1 MKAVLLAAGRS
12 FRMKPIQD
20 KNFLEFLGK
29 PLIAHQLSALVNAG
43 FKEILVVGGDHNL
56 KPLKALIKRG
66 DFKGAKIS
74 LREQENLDLGMAGAI
89 LSSERWIKGDP
100 FFAVSANDVLDV
112 GAYSDTLRQAQGD
125 MGAVLAYKVS
135 KYFPGGYLKI
145 TKNGLIKGIVEKP
158 GEGKEPSKLVNI
170 VVHYHPN
177 AKLLIE
183 ELKKVKTTKD
193 DRYECAIQSL
203 LDKGIKYKAVPYVGF
218 WQPIKYPWHVLAL
231 MNHFLENIGSR
242 VEGKGLQIAKSA
254 KIYGEVYLA
263 EGVKVLDN
271 AVIQGPAY
279 IGKNSIIAT
288 NALVRQ
294 SQIGENCVIG
304 FGSEIA
310 RSYVGNNVWT
320 HTNYVGDSV
329 IGNDVSF
336 GAGTV
341 TGNLRLDEKNI
352 FVNIKGEK
360 VDCGSNKFGLVT
372 GDHVRV
378 GVNTS
383 FMPGVKIGNNSFV
396 GAGIV
401 VAQDV
406 PDNSYVTGD
415 WQLKV
420 KQNKETISPRKQL

>member
-1 MKAVLLAAGRS
+1 M
-12 FRMKPIQD
+12 
-20 KNFLEFLGK
+20 
-29 PLIAHQLSALVNAG
+29 
-43 FKEILVVGGDHNL
+43 
-56 KPLKALIKRG
+56 
-66 DFKGAKIS
+66 
-74 LREQENLDLGMAGAI
+74 
-89 LSSERWIKGDP
+89 
-100 FFAVSANDVLDV
+100 
-112 GAYSDTLRQAQGD
+112 
-125 MGAVLAYKVS
+125 LAYKVS
-135 KYFPGGYLKI
+135 KYFPGGYLKVSS
-145 TKNGLIKGIVEKP
+145 KGLIKGIIEKP

-177 AKLLIE
+177 PEVLIE
-183 ELKKVKTTKD
+183 ELKKVRTDRD
-193 DRYECAIQSL
+193 DRYECALQSL
-203 LDKGIKYKAVPYVGF
+203 FDKVVHYKAVPYAGF
-218 WQPIKYPWHVLAL
+218 WQPIKYPWHVVSL
-231 MNHFLENIGSR
+231 MNYFLSGIKSHR
-242 VEGKGLQIAKSA
+242 AAKVEVAKTA
-254 KIYGEVYLA
+254 VIKGEVYL
-263 EGVKVLDN
+263 EDGVKVLDN

-279 IGKNSIIAT
+279 IGKNSVIAT
-288 NALVRQ
+288 NVLVRQ

-352 FVNIKGEK
+352 SVTIKEEK
-360 VDCGSNKFGLVT
+360 LDCGSNKFGLVT

-383 FMPGVKIGNNSFV
+383 FMPGVKVGSNAFI

-406 PDNSYVTGD
+406 EDGTYVTGD
-415 WQLKV
+415 WKLKV
-420 KQNKETISPRKQL
+420 KENTRIISPRKIS